1 MPTKPDSIDLGHEDE
16 IMEAF
21 VAYDRLVRWEEH
33 NSRLDATEPIVERAY
48 ARGRIVALVANLAA
62 QALGVTSDDSETTTP
77 NTEPNP
83 DSIVEA
89 HVVRA
94 GQFASVWRYK
104 WPGDERW
111 REHEVP
117 NPIVES
123 LVAENARLREAM
135 GRLDVRASDLTKA
148 VRECADDRYIQRNL
162 PILHGYLV
170 GLLAEY
176 PPTVAEQRALKGDD

>member
-1 MPTKPDSIDLGHEDE
+1 MPTDH
-16 IMEAF
+16 
-21 VAYDRLVRWEEH
+21 
-33 NSRLDATEPIVERAY
+33 
-48 ARGRIVALVANLAA
+48 
-62 QALGVTSDDSETTTP
+62 
-77 NTEPNP
+77 

-89 HVVRA
+89 LRA
-94 GQFASVWRYK
+94 IARGHDTIAGLNSGSR
-104 WPGDERW
+104 RW
-111 REHEVP
+111 VMHTPAEPDNDPDLVLSSALGKAQAA
-117 NPIVES
+117 IES